1 MEATLSSKGQATIPK
16 AVRERLQIKP
26 GDRFKFFFHPD
37 GVIILPK
44 VPTQRLRGSVP
55 KLPRSV
61 SLKDIDKAIEAGASE
76 RFRREEMIGIDTN
89 VLLRYLVQDDPTQS
103 PKATEIIERRGTKED
118 PAFVSLVSILEIVW
132 ALGSLYKRT
141 RGEIAD
147 HIEMILA
154 ADTLEVQNEQE
165 VYQAVIALRNG
176 SGTFED
182 ALIGALGAWWGC
194 SATVTFDENASKR
207 LNGFQL
213 L

>member
-1 MEATLSSKGQATIPK
+1 
-16 AVRERLQIKP
+16 
-26 GDRFKFFFHPD
+26 
-37 GVIILPK
+37 
-44 VPTQRLRGSVP
+44 
-55 KLPRSV
+55 
-61 SLKDIDKAIEAGASE
+61 
-76 RFRREEMIGIDTN
+76 MIGLDTN

-118 PAFVSLVSILEIVW
+118 PGFVSLVSILEIVW
-132 ALGSLYKRT
+132 VLGSLYKRT

-154 ADTLEVQNEQE
+154 VDTLEVQNEQE

-182 ALIGALGAWWGC
+182 ALIGALGVWWGC
-194 SATVTFDENASKR
+194 SATVTFDENAAKR